1 MIAPNLFVNYGL
13 SEGIILGITM
23 IQTLALLISLVTVD
37 HKDDKLFMVCRVL
50 SHDQSKFIED
60 NHYVWQWDYLV
71 EQPSNI
77 KFNIVHNSDEQIVL
91 IAFTKDA
98 GFYPS
103 SAGVAVVIVDKTSG
117 RMSKAVV
124 FTDKPRM
131 SFLGEC
137 QIQGDEEKMKG

>member
-1 MIAPNLFVNYGL
+1 LRRTA
-13 SEGIILGITM
+13 LGTAM

-37 HKDDKLFMVCRVL
+37 HKDDKLFMACRVL
-50 SHDQSKFIED
+50 SHDQSQFIED

-71 EQPSNI
+71 ELPSNI

-91 IAFTKDA
+91 VGFTKDA

-103 SAGVAVVIVDKTSG
+103 SAGVAIIVVEKTSG

-137 QIQGDEEKMKG
+137 QIQGDEGKMKG